1 MKHLFNKGQV
11 LTMAVALVVLMA
23 VGCKQNKP
31 EPKET
36 GFELALTNAD
46 SAAVVQLVDQF
57 FGYAEHG
64 GYTDAAAMIHK
75 AYNNPDSVYL
85 EPEPLDNQQLN
96 RMIGMLKSLKIKSH
110 HIDYIK
116 FNQTYLNEVKCTV
129 FLTDK
134 TEGPDVIKTVFYF
147 KPVDY
152 MGAWKLCMMDSHSGD
167 HTVIDGDKRDSMTNT
182 YQQEM
187 REKNLKKLKSTNSH
201 K

>member
-116 FNQTYLNEVKCTV
+116 FK
-129 FLTDK
+129 
-134 TEGPDVIKTVFYF
+134 
-147 KPVDY
+147 
-152 MGAWKLCMMDSHSGD
+152 
-167 HTVIDGDKRDSMTNT
+167 
-182 YQQEM
+182 
-187 REKNLKKLKSTNSH
+187 
-201 K
+201 

>member
-1 MKHLFNKGQV
+1 
-11 LTMAVALVVLMA
+11 MAVALVVLMA

-85 EPEPLDNQQLN
+85 EPEPLDNDQLN

-116 FNQTYLNEVKCTV
+116 FNQTYLNEVKCTA

-187 REKNLKKLKSTNSH
+187 REKNLQKLKLTNSH

>member
-1 MKHLFNKGQV
+1 
-11 LTMAVALVVLMA
+11 MAVALVVLMA

-57 FGYAEHG
+57 FGYSEHG

-96 RMIGMLKSLKIKSH
+96 RMIGMLKSLKINLCL
-110 HIDYIK
+110 HIIRQDRPQSPRK
-116 FNQTYLNEVKCTV
+116 LQKLYLG
-129 FLTDK
+129 L
-134 TEGPDVIKTVFYF
+134 
-147 KPVDY
+147 
-152 MGAWKLCMMDSHSGD
+152 
-167 HTVIDGDKRDSMTNT
+167 
-182 YQQEM
+182 M
-187 REKNLKKLKSTNSH
+187 RYRRKHGRIYYPSYWTSCGCSL
-201 K
+201 